1 LVGDG
6 IGALLLEGVLAR
18 ELALSDNVTTE
29 IVGPGDL
36 LVPSHVHDPGRLLR
50 SAVRWTVIEPPT
62 FALLSPAVAEALAA
76 FPAVYMRLLGR
87 VATRA
92 DRLSV
97 AQAISQLN
105 GVDRRLL
112 TLFWHLAERWGR
124 VTSAGVAVGV
134 SLPHRVIAELVGAR
148 RPTVSTAL
156 SHLAASGE
164 LVRQVDG
171 TWLLTGNP
179 VGMPTEEAARIVRR
193 RRRRFDPGHAATR
206 VADAPVTGD
215 VDVTGAPALP
225 RTSRIGELHETLAA
239 LREDGA
245 RRRAD
250 LAALRGETADLMARL
265 NRQRERRRAA
275 LDRGRD

>member
-1 LVGDG
+1 MSRFTTSPAGGAWTRVALLDADPELGEGMDEHRRGEARRAIVVRRFAPTVKAWNDDALDRLVGDG

-76 FPAVYMRLLGR
+76 FPAVYMQLLGR

-105 GVDRRLL
+105 GVDRRIL
-112 TLFWHLAERWGR
+112 TLLWQLAERWGHVR
-124 VTSAGVAVGV
+124 ADGVHVPLC
-134 SLPHRVIAELVGAR
+134 LPHRLLAQLVGAR
-148 RPTVSTAL
+148 RPTVSTAVTSL
-156 SHLAASGE
+156 IREGA
-164 LVRQVDG
+164 VRRMEDG
-171 TWLLTGNP
+171 GWLLVGEP
-179 VGMPTEEAARIVRR
+179 VGLPTGEASRVIRMR
-193 RRRRFDPGHAATR
+193 HRRFPVAAHVR
-206 VADAPVTGD
+206 
-215 VDVTGAPALP
+215 
-225 RTSRIGELHETLAA
+225 
-239 LREDGA
+239 
-245 RRRAD
+245 
-250 LAALRGETADLMARL
+250 
-265 NRQRERRRAA
+265 
-275 LDRGRD
+275 